1 MKIRKTLI
9 AAAIAVVA
17 AQAGAASM
25 MSSPVAFSAQE
36 KARLIATLNGERGK
50 HGLDTD
56 HGFAIASQHPGEQG
70 KAISRLNHT
79 YKGVRIFESESVV
92 VTDQGGNVVSES

>member
-25 MSSPVAFSAQE
+25 MASPVAFSAQE
-36 KARLIATLNGERGK
+36 KARLLATLNSERGK
-50 HGLDTD
+50 FGLDTD
-56 HGFAIASQHPGEQG
+56 HGYSIASQHPGAAGQ
-70 KAISRLNHT
+70 AISRVNHT
-79 YKGVRIFESESVV
+79 YKGVRIF
-92 VTDQGGNVVSES
+92 